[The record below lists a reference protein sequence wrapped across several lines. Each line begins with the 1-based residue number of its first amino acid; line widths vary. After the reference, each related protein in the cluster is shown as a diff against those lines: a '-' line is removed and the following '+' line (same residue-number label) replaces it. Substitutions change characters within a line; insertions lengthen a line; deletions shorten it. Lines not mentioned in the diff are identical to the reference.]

1 MGVLSGKQ
9 GKPSSS
15 KSDNL
20 DKLSSAC
27 GKEFRGFDNEAFME
41 KGRGTDLD
49 EAEKSALSELVLK
62 NVMMTRNDSKRLVK
76 TFLVLII
83 YST

>member
-1 MGVLSGKQ
+1 
-9 GKPSSS
+9 
-15 KSDNL
+15 
-20 DKLSSAC
+20 
-27 GKEFRGFDNEAFME
+27 ME
-41 KGRGTDLD
+41 NGRGTDLD